1 MSRCVEDE
9 ATAFSFVN
17 SRRLDDEGSTE
28 GSVECFFNAA
38 FFNGAVVTIDGE
50 REGGGSES
58 RGPTGDGSG
67 SSACRLKVSN
77 MYQEVIDILPTHLLL
92 TLSERT
98 RHPLLAPQ
106 SQTSHLRCLPQE
118 CEPLRRAVPS
128 V

>member
-28 GSVECFFNAA
+28 GIVECFFNGA

-58 RGPTGDGSG
+58 WGSTGDGSG

-77 MYQEVIDILPTHLLL
+77 TYQEVTDILPTYLLL
-92 TLSERT
+92 SLSE
-98 RHPLLAPQ
+98 
-106 SQTSHLRCLPQE
+106 
-118 CEPLRRAVPS
+118 
-128 V
+128 